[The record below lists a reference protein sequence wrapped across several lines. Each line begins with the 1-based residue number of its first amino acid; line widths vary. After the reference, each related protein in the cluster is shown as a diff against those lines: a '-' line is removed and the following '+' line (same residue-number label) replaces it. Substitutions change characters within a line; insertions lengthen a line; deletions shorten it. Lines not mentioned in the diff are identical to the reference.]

1 MTTPSTPRK
10 AGPYLGDGVQSTW
23 PFAFKV
29 FAATDLKVTTAV
41 GGVDTTL
48 ALDTDYTVT
57 INTNQETSPG
67 GSVVYVAASGVELVI
82 TGDMGYSQDY
92 DIPGGGNFNPTA
104 LENQLD
110 RTTMQIQQ
118 LAEQVSR
125 SIKSSISGQLPI
137 IADYP
142 FAIAEAVFSGDDVT
156 TDFELDT
163 APVLCKVY
171 IHGVRQ
177 TPGVDYTVAGVIV
190 SFTTA
195 PPVGT
200 GNIFIEATSG
210 VVVPV

>member
-29 FAATDLKVTTAV
+29 FAAADLKVTMTV
-41 GGVDTTL
+41 GGVDTEL

-57 INTNQETSPG
+57 INANQETSPG

-82 TGDMGYSQDY
+82 TGGMGYSQDY

-125 SIKSSISGQLPI
+125 SIKSSISGQPPVLV
-137 IADYP
+137 DFP
-142 FAIAEAVFSGDDVT
+142 FALAQVAFSGDGST
-156 TDFELDT
+156 TDFDLET
-163 APVLCKVY
+163 APVFCKVY

-177 TPGVDYTVAGVIV
+177 TPGVDYTVTDFTV
-190 SFTTA
+190 SFTSA